1 MMKMWYMYTM
11 KWYPALKNNEISKQV
26 DGAEKQYTE

>member
-11 KWYPALKNNEISKQV
+11 KWYAALKNNEISKQV
-26 DGAEKQYTE
+26 DGTEKQYTE